1 MIQKKKKKNSEN
13 QSMGKKMDLIW
24 GDPIDH
30 LLNDDIDHGKF
41 TQISANGD
49 ILISAYIPIAIGNI
63 KKHKFSEYVN
73 KNWEEVWNHRLF
85 AYLRNKMVSP
95 EKMNLGGIEGM
106 PELGYG
112 KILFDILEPEW
123 SQEMDKFYLK
133 LISEE
138 RKNER

>member
-1 MIQKKKKKNSEN
+1 MPYLC
-13 QSMGKKMDLIW
+13 GLW
-24 GDPIDH
+24 R
-30 LLNDDIDHGKF
+30 F
-41 TQISANGD
+41 AN
-49 ILISAYIPIAIGNI
+49 A
-63 KKHKFSEYVN
+63 YVN

>member
-1 MIQKKKKKNSEN
+1 M
-13 QSMGKKMDLIW
+13 LT
-24 GDPIDH
+24 
-30 LLNDDIDHGKF
+30 L

-73 KNWEEVWNHRLF
+73 KNWEEAWNHRLF

>member
-1 MIQKKKKKNSEN
+1 
-13 QSMGKKMDLIW
+13 
-24 GDPIDH
+24 
-30 LLNDDIDHGKF
+30 
-41 TQISANGD
+41 
-49 ILISAYIPIAIGNI
+49 
-63 KKHKFSEYVN
+63 
-73 KNWEEVWNHRLF
+73 
-85 AYLRNKMVSP
+85 
-95 EKMNLGGIEGM
+95 M